1 MSDFVL
7 SVIPTDPRW
16 QPSREAGERMA
27 AILRQLAEEAGEEE
41 DEFEV
46 HWHERIAVVDCGEN
60 LERITC
66 PLCSGVIDR
75 EWYADLLEDNDC
87 AGFDDLS
94 VTVPCCGGATT
105 LDVLD
110 YHWPSGFAR
119 FEVAV
124 WNMLWEP
131 LPPETMAAL
140 EAALGH
146 PVCQVLAHI

>member
-1 MSDFVL
+1 ML

-27 AILRQLAEEAGEEE
+27 AILRKLVEESGEQQ

-46 HWHERIAVVDCGEN
+46 VWHERIAAIDCGEN

-66 PLCSGVIDR
+66 PLCRGSIEL

-87 AGFDDLS
+87 EGFDDLT
-94 VTVPCCGGATT
+94 VTVPCCGGRTT
-105 LDVLD
+105 LDALH
-110 YHWPSGFAR
+110 YYWPSGFAR

-124 WNMLWEP
+124 WNALWEP
-131 LPPETMAAL
+131 LPEETMDSL

-146 PVCQVLAHI
+146 PVRQILAHL